1 MNMIASSPLVVLRA
15 KAWCG
20 AVRRSKASPIPWL
33 QYVIVAVLQNVSPRP
48 PTDRPAAVRRCL
60 EDSGNKGWFG
70 KPRADAKTERPP
82 RGPLPRACMSLTCAR
97 LTTCAPGPGRC
108 PQRKP
113 PTPRTRRQSR
123 AWRVVN
129 YCCSSPPPP
138 SAAAFVRRRVRGE
151 RRTSMRTRLCDI
163 QARCQ
168 CKTAFACK
176 NESIINRGQSRP
188 EKCRPARDSRRWW
201 RWVRGRTG
209 AVRPRPVGRIEKTR
223 TVRWMRGPRLV
234 VLNLHMPVHRLPLGT
249 VASIGVSYN
258 SILYSA
264 PRSYELPN
272 PVSMSMPITNPGT
285 RPCDGL
291 DQCEGPDRR
300 RRDFSVLL
308 AP

>member
-1 MNMIASSPLVVLRA
+1 MIAFSPLVVLRA

-138 SAAAFVRRRVRGE
+138 SAAAFVRRRVRGK
-151 RRTSMRTRLCDI
+151 RRSTSTRTRLCDI

-168 CKTAFACK
+168 CKTAFACM
-176 NESIINRGQSRP
+176 NESIINRGYASWPVAAGQVPPRKGLASMVAP
-188 EKCRPARDSRRWW
+188 
-201 RWVRGRTG
+201 VVV
-209 AVRPRPVGRIEKTR
+209 AVGQR
-223 TVRWMRGPRLV
+223 
-234 VLNLHMPVHRLPLGT
+234 
-249 VASIGVSYN
+249 AY
-258 SILYSA
+258 
-264 PRSYELPN
+264 
-272 PVSMSMPITNPGT
+272 
-285 RPCDGL
+285 
-291 DQCEGPDRR
+291 RR
-300 RRDFSVLL
+300 RATETGRSNREDAYCTLDARSAAGGAEFAHARAPASVGNGCFHRGLVQL
-308 AP
+308 HIIQCATQLRTPESCQYEYAHN